1 MSPDP
6 PSQQLPGFLRL
17 RERAERLGERLPA
30 LLVEAERVAATVAQG
45 VHGRR
50 RTGIGET
57 FWQFRSYQ
65 PGDDARSIDWRQ
77 SARASHGYFVR
88 EQEWEAAESVWIWCD
103 LSPSMARG
111 SFAAAETKRDRAI
124 LLAIALAVLLVRAGE
139 RVALL
144 GAGEPPR
151 TGRAGLEAFCRNLVQ
166 AHDRAASLAP
176 DERLP
181 RFARIVLLSDF
192 MLPLEVWERRFAAWS
207 ARPAGG
213 GALQIVDPAEEELSF
228 EGRVLFE
235 GPEAEGRM
243 LIGSVAD
250 VRARYRAL
258 FTAHRDGLRQA
269 CTRRGWSFAA
279 HRTDRPAAAGLLLLY
294 EMLAPSAME

>member
-6 PSQQLPGFLRL
+6 ARERLPGFLRL
-17 RERAERLGERLPA
+17 RERGEQLGERLPA

-50 RTGIGET
+50 RTGVGES

-65 PGDDARSIDWRQ
+65 PGDDARAIDWRQ
-77 SARASHGYFVR
+77 SARAPHGYFVR
-88 EQEWEAAESVWIWCD
+88 EQEWEAAQSVWIWCD
-103 LSPSMARG
+103 LSPSMAIG
-111 SFAAAETKRDRAI
+111 SFAATETKHDRAI

-144 GAGEPPR
+144 GAGELPR
-151 TGRAGLEAFCRNLVQ
+151 GGRAGLEAFCRNLVTL
-166 AHDRAASLAP
+166 ADRASSLAP
-176 DERLP
+176 PERLP

-192 MLPLEVWERRFAAWS
+192 MSPPEDWERRFAEWS
-207 ARPAGG
+207 AHALAG

-250 VRARYRAL
+250 VRERYHQL
-258 FTAHRDGLRQA
+258 FLAHRDSLRLA
-269 CTRRGWSFAA
+269 CTRRGWQFAT
-279 HRTDRPAAAGLLLLY
+279 HRTDRPAASGLLLLY
-294 EMLAPSAME
+294 QMLAPATMD